1 MFSEAPLTT
10 HRTRRSAVDALHL
23 SPGRETFQA
32 QADVQRMRS
41 RPFRHLD
48 ETAYRSHRQ
57 SSCSDVTA
65 NAPAR
70 LTMRTICSLIKVTK
84 GTRTHSLDI
93 CLCLKRFS
101 SRCKMESVHGR
112 SPSSMSG

>member
-1 MFSEAPLTT
+1 MLGKRHIALGVIGLCQAIAAIRLRCSLPMFSEAPLTT

-70 LTMRTICSLIKVTK
+70 A
-84 GTRTHSLDI
+84 
-93 CLCLKRFS
+93 
-101 SRCKMESVHGR
+101 
-112 SPSSMSG
+112 